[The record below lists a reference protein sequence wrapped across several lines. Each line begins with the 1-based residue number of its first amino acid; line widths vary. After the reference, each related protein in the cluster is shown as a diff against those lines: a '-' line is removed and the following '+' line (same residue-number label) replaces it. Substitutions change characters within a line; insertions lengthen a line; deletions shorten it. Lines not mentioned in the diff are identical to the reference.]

1 MRISSIVPRTALA
14 VVMLSMLVGRT
25 SAQEPRPA
33 SPETEDLRADS
44 LAMAQRPSPLGAFL
58 RAIAIPSWGHGS
70 IGSHHR
76 GAFYMAAEGGAA
88 WMLLRTGAR
97 RSSAR
102 ETLQVREVV
111 VRAELVA
118 AGVPEEELDDAVV
131 ADPRVVDAQNLVDAR
146 EGQFEDWAALG
157 IFLVLLS
164 GADAFVS
171 AHLQDFPDPIDV
183 QVGPTP
189 DGGVEV
195 GARVRVGGR

>member
-76 GAFYMAAEGGAA
+76 
-88 WMLLRTGAR
+88 RTGAR